1 MPVTP
6 PHHGLFQPTLLPA
19 EKVNTFSI
27 FRASGTENFGLIDQ
41 PTRASLVASGS

>member
-19 EKVNTFSI
+19 EKVNVFSI
-27 FRASGTENFGLIDQ
+27 LRASDTENLGLIDQ
-41 PTRASLVASGS
+41 PTRASFVACGS